1 MEAKH
6 RIAIPRILG
15 TDVKDGVA
23 RGDIDGRQEDGLAA
37 SLTGSLDDGITV
49 CCKLLAVKM
58 TMRIYIIEN

>member
-37 SLTGSLDDGITV
+37 SFTSPLYHIGAVLRE
-49 CCKLLAVKM
+49 LLAIQM
-58 TMRIYIIEN
+58 AMRVNKRMR